1 METRLNVILISHTP
15 DPEKVIG
22 SAARLCYSAVG
33 VKHLVARTTEEDQ
46 RPFLEKLTE
55 VGHLSPTEHA
65 SFTFAVEGIS
75 RACSHQLVRHR
86 LASYSQQ
93 SQRYVSEAEF
103 DYVVPP
109 SIAEDVELK
118 TIFEDTI
125 KKIQQ
130 SYVLLAERL
139 AAKGHSTEAAR
150 EDARFVLPNGTETKI
165 MITMN
170 ARELLHFFSQRL
182 CNRAQ
187 WEIRALA
194 LAMLRLVQPLAPS
207 IFRQAGPPCLSGTC
221 PEGARSCGKSKEIRA
236 LLLKN
241 VIGEG
246 EETPGAQS
254 SG

>member
-1 METRLNVILISHTP
+1 METKLNVMLVSHTP

-22 SAARLCYSAVG
+22 SAARLCYSAVD
-33 VKHLVARTTEEDQ
+33 VEHLFARTAEEDQ
-46 RPFLEKLTE
+46 RPFLEKLTA

-93 SQRYVSEAEF
+93 SQRYVSEVGF
-103 DYVVPP
+103 DYVMPP
-109 SIAEDVELK
+109 SIRKDRDLK
-118 TIFEDTI
+118 ALFEEAME
-125 KKIQQ
+125 KVQR
-130 SYVLLAERL
+130 SYESIAARL
-139 AAKGHSTEAAR
+139 VAKGYTNEAAQ
-150 EDARFVLPNGTETKI
+150 EDARFVLPNATETKI

-194 LAMLRLVQPLAPS
+194 FAMLRLVQPAAPS
-207 IFRQAGPPCLSGTC
+207 IFRNAGPPCFSGAC
-221 PEGARSCGKSKEIRA
+221 PEGARSCGKSKEIRM
-236 LLLKN
+236 LLRSENKDL
-241 VIGEG
+241 
-246 EETPGAQS
+246 
-254 SG
+254 

>member
-1 METRLNVILISHTP
+1 MPIQTGLNVILISHTP

-22 SAARLCYSAVG
+22 SAARLCYSAVDLER
-33 VKHLVARTTEEDQ
+33 LVSRTAAEDQ
-46 RPFLEKLTE
+46 TRFLQQLTA

-93 SQRYVSEAEF
+93 SQRYVSEAQF
-103 DYVVPP
+103 GFITPP
-109 SIAEDVELK
+109 SIQEDADLK
-118 TIFEDTI
+118 DLFEQTMETI
-125 KKIQQ
+125 Q
-130 SYVLLAERL
+130 SSYRRLAERL
-139 AAKGHSTEAAR
+139 AEKGYSNEAAR
-150 EDARFVLPNGTETKI
+150 EDSRFVLPNAVETKI

-194 LAMLRLVQPLAPS
+194 LAMLRLVQAIAPN
-207 IFRQAGPPCLSGTC
+207 IFADAGPPCLSGGC
-221 PEGARSCGKSKEIRA
+221 PEGVRSCGRPKEVRA
-236 LLLKN
+236 LLR
-241 VIGEG
+241 VDRD
-246 EETPGAQS
+246 Q
-254 SG
+254 